1 MFKRIGLFITL
12 VFVSLT
18 IFAQKVSDK
27 KVIRQLR
34 ADIGYLASDEL
45 KGRRTG
51 SAGEKKAA
59 DYIIN
64 YYQQNGIPAYNNKYR
79 YPFKFLAG
87 RSIDE
92 HTLIKVDNKVLKEE
106 YCFPLAFSGNGNLH
120 DEVMPDIMEQGK
132 IWMVSFY
139 EDEEQAKDPHFNW
152 EEAAYERCEKA
163 VKSGARGV
171 LFYDKFDAK
180 YPPVFNKRTE
190 FKTLSIPV
198 AFVTNKGYEKYVNPE
213 HIEGLPSVIVDMNV
227 RIQENELKGNNIVSY
242 IDNNAPYT
250 VILGAHY
257 DHLGIGQDGNSRN
270 TDKHDVIH
278 NGADDNASGTAA
290 LMQLA
295 SWIKDNR
302 LRNYNYM
309 FIHFSAEELGL
320 IGSKRI
326 VEELG
331 LDSSKVAYMMNM
343 DMVGRLNDST
353 HALTVGGIGTS
364 PAWTQTVDLNDG
376 NFKIVVD
383 SSGVGPSDHTS
394 FYHKGIPVLF
404 FFTGTHTDYHKPT
417 DDADKVNYEGEA
429 MIMKYMY
436 GIIERME
443 AQPKPLFT
451 KTKQKKMG
459 RARFKVTL
467 GIMPDYSYQ
476 SGGVRV
482 DGVTDG
488 RPAYKSGIKAGDIII
503 KLGEHEIRGMQSY
516 MEALAVFE
524 EGETTEVMLKRDG
537 KLITTPLTFEPK

>member
-1 MFKRIGLFITL
+1 MLKRIVLLITVL
-12 VFVSLT
+12 CVSLSV
-18 IFAQKVSDK
+18 FAQKVSDK
-27 KVIRQLR
+27 KVIRQLK

-51 SAGEKKAA
+51 SKGEQLAA
-59 DYIIN
+59 DYIIK
-64 YYQQNGIPAYNNKYR
+64 YYQQNGIQAYNNKYR
-79 YPFKFLAG
+79 YPFDFKAG
-87 RSIDE
+87 KLTGE
-92 HTLIKVDNKVLKEE
+92 NTAIKIDNKPLKEE
-106 YCFPLAFSGNGNLH
+106 YCFPLAFSGKGNLH

-139 EDEEQAKDPHFNW
+139 EDEEQAKDPHYNW

-190 FKTLSIPV
+190 FDALSIPV
-198 AFVTNKGYEKYVNPE
+198 AFVTFEGYEKYVNPE

-227 RIQENELKGNNIVSY
+227 LIKDKELNGNNIVAY
-242 IDNNAPYT
+242 INNNAPYT

-257 DHLGIGQDGNSRN
+257 DHLGLGQDGNSRN
-270 TDKHDVIH
+270 TDKHDKIH

-295 SWIKDNR
+295 TWLSNSK
-302 LRNYNYM
+302 LTKYNYM

-353 HALTVGGIGTS
+353 HALTVGGVGTS
-364 PAWTQTVDLNDG
+364 PVWAKTVDLNDG

-383 SSGVGPSDHTS
+383 SSGVGPSDHSS

-417 DDADKVNYEGEA
+417 DDADKINYEGEA
-429 MIMKYMY
+429 MIMRYMY
-436 GIIERME
+436 SIMERME
-443 AQPKPLFT
+443 AQPKPKFT
-451 KTKQKKMG
+451 KTKQKEMG
-459 RARFKVTL
+459 KARFKVTL

-488 RPAYKSGIKAGDIII
+488 RPAYISGIKAGDIII
-503 KLGEHEIRGMQSY
+503 KLGEYEIRGMQSY
-516 MEALAVFE
+516 MEALAAFE
-524 EGETTEVMLKRDG
+524 EGETTEVTFKRG
-537 KLITTPLTFEPK
+537 EEVMNSPLTFQAK